1 MNENDENILSA
12 NLMVFVGI
20 GLSLLY
26 WFVESLLYVF
36 SYNHDFFQQLFRP
49 DLISLY
55 RRLLVFSIFLIF
67 GSHTQA
73 IIKKQK
79 QIEADLR
86 SYNKRLEQEVKKNL

>member
-1 MNENDENILSA
+1 MNEKDENIISA
-12 NLMVFVGI
+12 NLMVVVGI
-20 GLSLLY
+20 GLALLY

-36 SYNHDFFQQLFRP
+36 SHSQGFFQQLFRP

-67 GSHTQA
+67 GSHAQA

-79 QIEADLR
+79 DAEEDLR
-86 SYNKRLEQEVKKNL
+86 DYNKRLEQELKKKL